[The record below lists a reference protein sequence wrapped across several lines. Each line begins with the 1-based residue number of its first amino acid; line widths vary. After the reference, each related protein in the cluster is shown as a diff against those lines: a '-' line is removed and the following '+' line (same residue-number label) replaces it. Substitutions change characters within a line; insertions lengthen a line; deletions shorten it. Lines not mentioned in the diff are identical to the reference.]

1 MTKLRF
7 AIPIAMLMS
16 TGCLRSTAFHCTSD
30 TQCSSGGPAG
40 KCQTSVGFC
49 SFADPGC
56 PDGQRFGDLADM
68 YANTCVGVI
77 PLIDAGIDA
86 HLIDARLADAQL
98 VSVGGTV
105 TGLTGTG
112 LVLKNN
118 NADPLSVISSG
129 MFTFGMKLAIGSP
142 YSVTIVSPPS
152 GQDAYLAHATGTT
165 STSPVTNVL
174 VSCFPAGSDPG
185 IRCDT
190 GIFCSAGGSQQC
202 CLDKTTLTGTC
213 QTLPLPTGVT
223 CTNPGV
229 PVPCDSANDCGAGVC
244 CAHIKTGMAGLQN
257 VMCVGSVGM
266 CAPTGGG
273 TIEILCDPNAATPC
287 TTGSCTGA
295 SMLGSG
301 YHTCQ

>member
-152 GQDAYLAHATGTT
+152 GQDGRSRQHAARE
-165 STSPVTNVL
+165 V
-174 VSCFPAGSDPG
+174 
-185 IRCDT
+185 R
-190 GIFCSAGGSQQC
+190 
-202 CLDKTTLTGTC
+202 
-213 QTLPLPTGVT
+213 
-223 CTNPGV
+223 
-229 PVPCDSANDCGAGVC
+229 AGVVEL
-244 CAHIKTGMAGLQN
+244 AADRPHSRHSQAKLPGLHPTIARARPSRIMRAVTKTNGQ
-257 VMCVGSVGM
+257 
-266 CAPTGGG
+266 
-273 TIEILCDPNAATPC
+273 
-287 TTGSCTGA
+287 
-295 SMLGSG
+295 SG
-301 YHTCQ
+301 FA